1 MDEPLDSVVETSAP
15 KKRTRVQFSCTA
27 CRYRKLKCCRNHPC
41 ANCKKRGEATSC
53 TYVGRGPRAKAQN
66 GRLSPTLVQ
75 DRLHHLENLVM
86 SLAQKQRS
94 GPDIDFNAVQP
105 KNRDGYATPS
115 PGSSDRDAALVPVD
129 TGTLVVKN
137 EGTSYIDGAN
147 WRAILEEVRLD
158 LVIVALWDDCADGFS
173 HLKINDVKE
182 YLDEDGE
189 NTDDEGV
196 ETDPYDDSSPVLL
209 LGRGRPVSKE
219 EVLMDIPAR
228 SIADRLVARF
238 LKTSEP
244 VRVSIHVPTY
254 QKEYEEFWLRPAD
267 KSFTWISLLYSIMAL
282 SVSLYHRGSEPLRSS
297 MADPIKSW
305 AIFRKR
311 SSQCLIQA
319 NYITPGRYKGEALFL
334 YSLIEFYSTQDAH
347 IGMSYLL
354 GMTIRLTMRMGYH
367 RDPRH
372 YPMLSA
378 MDGEMRRRLWAL
390 LVQLDTLVSFQVGVP
405 RTIQP
410 WQYDTELPS
419 NLLDTDFDETS
430 VQLPPERPTNE
441 GTDCTYTRAKSHI
454 MSVFG
459 QITDLAFSR
468 EHSSYDEIMEI
479 DRRLETAHDMLPS
492 CLQIR
497 PMTQCIADPA
507 ELTVRRFALA
517 LLYQTARLVL
527 HRRYIAE
534 VNPKFAYSRSI
545 CLDAARKALQLHTE
559 IWTEF
564 MPGGQLYAERYFLK
578 SLQNSFLLSAMILCL
593 EMSRDADRDDAA
605 RLEPQE
611 RTEFLLLL
619 ESTHRIFMESS
630 HRSVDTQRAVNALNI
645 MLKRVKKSD
654 FQYASS
660 TAGQSTAPMG
670 NDIPTQPTVAA
681 VIDHQYSA
689 YESNTGE
696 LQSAIPNPGQTP
708 LYNSMEVIEDMLDIP
723 AQVDWNLYD
732 SHISGVQ
739 TANNNIWYSDGPA
752 TPVYTFGAY
761 PGVSPMDQQSY
772 QQH

>member
-1 MDEPLDSVVETSAP
+1 MDEPLDPAAENPAP

-41 ANCKKRGEATSC
+41 GNCKKRGEATSC
-53 TYVGRGPRAKAQN
+53 TYVGRGPRAKAQH
-66 GRLSPTLVQ
+66 GRSSPTLVQ
-75 DRLHHLENLVM
+75 DRLHHLENLVK
-86 SLAQKQRS
+86 SLAQNQRS
-94 GPDIDFNAVQP
+94 EPDIDFNAVQP
-105 KNRDGYATPS
+105 KSRAD
-115 PGSSDRDAALVPVD
+115 SDRDAALVPVD

-147 WRAILEEVRLD
+147 WRAILEE
-158 LVIVALWDDCADGFS
+158 
-173 HLKINDVKE
+173 INDVKE
-182 YLDEDGE
+182 CLDEDGE
-189 NTDDEGV
+189 NSDDEGV
-196 ETDPYDDSSPVLL
+196 EVDPYDDPSPVLL
-209 LGRGRPVSKE
+209 LGHGPPVSKE
-219 EVLMDIPAR
+219 EVLMDIPPR
-228 SIADRLVARF
+228 SIADRLVSRF

-244 VRVSIHVPTY
+244 ARVLIHVPTF

-267 KSFTWISLLYSIMAL
+267 KSFTWISLLYSIMTL
-282 SVSLYHRGSEPLRSS
+282 SLSLYYRGSEPLPSS
-297 MADPIKSW
+297 MADPMKSW

-319 NYITPGRYKGEALFL
+319 NYIAPGRYKGEALFL
-334 YSLIEFYSTQDAH
+334 YSLTEFYRTQDSH

-390 LVQLDTLVSFQVGVP
+390 LVQLDTLVSFSVGVP

-430 VQLPPERPTNE
+430 VQLPPERPSNE

-468 EHSSYDEIMEI
+468 EHSSYDEVMEI
-479 DRRLETAHDMLPS
+479 DRCLETSHDMLPS

-507 ELTVRRFALA
+507 ELTARRFALE
-517 LLYQTARLVL
+517 LLYQKARLVL

-534 VNPKFAYSRSI
+534 TNTKFAYSRSV
-545 CLDAARKALQLHTE
+545 CLAAARKALQHHKE

-564 MPGGQLYAERYFLK
+564 MPGGQLHAERFFLK

-593 EMSRDADRDDAA
+593 EMSQDADRGDAA

-611 RTEFLLLL
+611 RAEFLLLL

-630 HRSVDTQRAVNALNI
+630 RQSVDTQRAAHALNI
-645 MLKRVKKSD
+645 MLKRVKKGD
-654 FQYASS
+654 FQYSSS
-660 TAGQSTAPMG
+660 TTGKSTAPKD
-670 NDIPTQPTVAA
+670 NDIPTQSTGAPTFN
-681 VIDHQYSA
+681 QQCPA
-689 YESNTGE
+689 YTSNSGE
-696 LQSAIPNPGQTP
+696 FQSAIPNTGQAASYDS
-708 LYNSMEVIEDMLDIP
+708 LGVIEDMLDIP
-723 AQVDWNLYD
+723 AQLDWNLYD

-739 TANNNIWYSDGPA
+739 MATNNNIWYPHGPA
-752 TPVYTFGAY
+752 TPAYDFGAY
-761 PGVSPMDQQSY
+761 PPGVSPMDHQNFQQ
-772 QQH
+772 